1 MSAFKNISQAL
12 IDRYRAGAFFTELL
26 TIYEN
31 EAFNSVTKPK
41 PSISTAWA
49 SVLIVPNQPSVES
62 VGDGGMDGHTG
73 FMQIDLN
80 YPANAGAGSVVTK
93 ADNVAQYFKA
103 GTRLAYGGQQVQ
115 IQSCG
120 RSQGRPVDGWYR
132 VSMTINWTAYVPR

>member
-12 IDRYRAGAFFTELL
+12 IDRYRAGVFFTDAL
-26 TIYEN
+26 TAYEN
-31 EAFNSVTKPK
+31 SAFTKP
-41 PSISTAWA
+41 PTTTAWA
-49 SVLIVPNQPSVES
+49 SVFIVPNQPSVES
-62 VGDGGMDGHTG
+62 VGEGGMDGHTG

-80 YPANAGAGSVVTK
+80 YPTNAGPGSVVTK

>member
-12 IDRYRAGAFFTELL
+12 IDRYRAGAFFTDAL
-26 TIYEN
+26 TAYEN
-31 EAFNSVTKPK
+31 AAFTKPAT
-41 PSISTAWA
+41 SIAWA
-49 SVLIVPNQPSVES
+49 SVFIVPNQPSVES